1 MVEAEFP
8 GHCFDHLE
16 QAVSRVALQHGH
28 RVAQDFMPEFP
39 QPHGHVQQTVEAEK
53 PDRSRKTNVAETI
66 DDLTVTY
73 EEDGVVLTKELDKV
87 ILSRGA
93 WTTILFRFVQWDVKK
108 EAYGP
113 DRYAIRRYKKSGD
126 TYRVQS
132 KFAISSRDQ
141 AKKIIDALAVW
152 IADPETGA

>member
-1 MVEAEFP
+1 M
-8 GHCFDHLE
+8 
-16 QAVSRVALQHGH
+16 
-28 RVAQDFMPEFP
+28 
-39 QPHGHVQQTVEAEK
+39 
-53 PDRSRKTNVAETI
+53 AETI
-66 DDLTVTY
+66 DDLTVNY
-73 EEDGVVLTKELDKV
+73 EEDGVLLTKELDKV

-108 EAYGP
+108 ETYGP

-141 AKKIIDALAVW
+141 AKKIIDALAGW
-152 IADPETGA
+152 IEAPEGEA

>member
-1 MVEAEFP
+1 M
-8 GHCFDHLE
+8 
-16 QAVSRVALQHGH
+16 
-28 RVAQDFMPEFP
+28 
-39 QPHGHVQQTVEAEK
+39 
-53 PDRSRKTNVAETI
+53 AETI
-66 DDLTVTY
+66 DDLTVNY
-73 EEDGVVLTKELDKV
+73 EEDDVLLTKELDKV
-87 ILSRGA
+87 ILTRGA
-93 WTTILFRFVQWDVKK
+93 WTTILFRFVQWDPKK

-152 IADPETGA
+152 IEAPEGTA